1 LGKSQSGARI
11 LNQYRVVFT
20 ARARFDLKAIE
31 DQRSQKAI
39 VSKIDDLQTEPEKR
53 GKPLTEDL
61 KGYYSVRAAGQ
72 RYRVIYSV
80 QVLEL
85 EPGKPKQKEKQPLID
100 RIVTVLVIGIR
111 KEGSKHDVYAIA
123 RKRLNQ

>member
-1 LGKSQSGARI
+1 LTYRI
-11 LNQYRVVFT
+11 VFT
-20 ARARFDLKAIE
+20 KQALEDLNAIE

-39 VSKIDDLQTEPEKR
+39 SSKIDDLQTEPEKR

-72 RYRVIYSV
+72 RYRVIYQA

-85 EPGKPKQKEKQPLID
+85 ETLTKGKDETPLVID
-100 RIVTVLVIGIR
+100 RVVTIAVIGIR
-111 KEGSKHDVYAIA
+111 KEGSKNDAYEIA
-123 RKRLNQ
+123 HKRLGKK